1 MNGTESTFF
10 QFSQQ
15 NDNEGLDESPGFE
28 AVKREE
34 LGHEEDEID
43 EEEII
48 EDVDDPAVER
58 VEAEKKPGIL
68 QVGQVERTEKA
79 APSGDKVQSQDYA
92 ASPDP
97 KEKLP
102 AKGGPGGG
110 EGVENISPEK
120 IDKMIEMMNS
130 LNKMFG
136 KMLSN

>member
-10 QFSQQ
+10 QQ
-15 NDNEGLDESPGFE
+15 NDNEGLDKSPGFE

-34 LGHEEDEID
+34 FGHEEDEID

-79 APSGDKVQSQDYA
+79 TPSGDKVLSQDYA
-92 ASPDP
+92 AGPDP